1 MTRRLTWSG
10 PAAAVPHRRARRR
23 SGRLPP
29 APSTPAAPRYPRR
42 LPVPAR
48 TRSAP
53 VPAAAG
59 SRPPAP
65 PRRPARPGGSPHTSR
80 CPGRARGRLAARSCG
95 SLLCLLQ
102 FPVDGG
108 PRHPEQLRQ
117 LGRSLLA
124 FPVELEQVCPLL
136 AVEPG
141 LLALELSALAG
152 PGHAL
157 DRAEPDDVHLE
168 LGERGEDVE
177 EHLAERVGRV
187 VHAGTD
193 LQAGSAADDEVC
205 EGTPSGAD
213 RANRSSLGT
222 IRVSPEYT
230 AANAWSRPG
239 RAGAAVSVSV
249 IFSSYGGGARLR

>member
-10 PAAAVPHRRARRR
+10 PAAAVPHRRAGRR

-29 APSTPAAPRYPRR
+29 ASSTPAAPRRPRR

-48 TRSAP
+48 TRAAP

-65 PRRPARPGGSPHTSR
+65 PRRPARPGGSPHGSR

-95 SLLCLLQ
+95 GLLCLLQ
-102 FPVDGG
+102 
-108 PRHPEQLRQ
+108 
-117 LGRSLLA
+117 

-136 AVEPG
+136 AVELG

-177 EHLAERVGRV
+177 EHLAERVGWV
-187 VHAGTD
+187 VPRWARGVTM
-193 LQAGSAADDEVC
+193 
-205 EGTPSGAD
+205 P
-213 RANRSSLGT
+213 RAPKLLGLAPAQGCGLG
-222 IRVSPEYT
+222 V
-230 AANAWSRPG
+230 
-239 RAGAAVSVSV
+239 
-249 IFSSYGGGARLR
+249 